1 MENGSQIINKSNFW
15 SNLFKPPSEKSDL
28 ETVLLSMPPFRD
40 LSSKYLKLLLKLFHD
55 RFYSAN
61 EYVFYQ
67 GDPGIGLYII
77 REGEI
82 SVTQTYEDN
91 REYELARFGR
101 SDFFGELALL
111 DHETRSASSKALK
124 DSNLA
129 VIFKPD
135 LDEFVEKYPK
145 IGIKIL
151 RGISEIVATR
161 LRNVNCDF
169 LSLYYKSIEN
179 SEEIKK

>member
-1 MENGSQIINKSNFW
+1 MQNPTEIIKKSNFW
-15 SNLFKPPSEKSDL
+15 ANLFKPPSEKSDL
-28 ETVLLSMPPFRD
+28 ENVLLSMPPFKH
-40 LSSKYLKLLLKLFHD
+40 LNSKYLQLLLKLFHD
-55 RFYSAN
+55 RFYSAE

-82 SVTQTYEDN
+82 LITQTYDGGN
-91 REYELARFGR
+91 KYELAKFGR

-111 DHETRSASSKALK
+111 DHETRSASSMAIK
-124 DSNLA
+124 DSHLA

-135 LDEFVEKYPK
+135 LDEFIEKYPK
-145 IGIKIL
+145 VGIKIL

-161 LRNVNCDF
+161 LRNVNRDF
-169 LSLYYKSIEN
+169 LTLYYKSIEI
-179 SEEIKK
+179 SEDN

>member
-1 MENGSQIINKSNFW
+1 MQKQTGIIKNNNFW
-15 SNLFKPPSEKSDL
+15 ANLFKPPSEKTDL
-28 ETVLLSMPPFRD
+28 ENVLLSMPPFKH
-40 LSSKYLKLLLKLFHD
+40 LNSKYLQLLLKLFHN
-55 RFYSAN
+55 RFYSAD
-61 EYVFYQ
+61 EFIFYQ

-82 SVTQTYEDN
+82 VITQTHDTN
-91 REYELARFGR
+91 KDLELARFGR

-111 DHETRSASSKALK
+111 DNETRSASSKAVK
-124 DSNLA
+124 DSHLA

-145 IGIKIL
+145 VGIKIL

-161 LRNVNCDF
+161 LRNVNKDF
-169 LSLYYKSIEN
+169 LTLYYNSIRN
-179 SEEIKK
+179 LEET